1 MIRELRKTSFSPPI
15 TLSLFLFS
23 LSLAFR
29 KKDARPSSPEK
40 HVGRSRKKTPPKRRW
55 EDRRAFGTV
64 VGVSRKSSSEGTNR
78 VLFLCLHVGERLKV
92 FSLSSSCPPL
102 SKKIKTLN
110 QPPPSH
116 FFLPFLSFSIG
127 FYPKSEYTCWRWSF
141 DTAPENIAHERRS
154 VVSKGGPTSRKRNTA
169 REERR
174 RRKREENVEPND
186 CVGIIII
193 IIIIAERSLAG
204 EPTER

>member
-23 LSLAFR
+23 LSLSLSE
-29 KKDARPSSPEK
+29 KKMPVRRLPKNTS
-40 HVGRSRKKTPPKRRW
+40 VGRERR
-55 EDRRAFGTV
+55 RHQNV
-64 VGVSRKSSSEGTNR
+64 VGRIVALLERSLVYLER
-78 VLFLCLHVGERLKV
+78 VLPKERIEYSFCVYTLENVSKS
-92 FSLSSSCPPL
+92 FPFPPPAPPL

-110 QPPPSH
+110 QPPLSPIFFSH
-116 FFLPFLSFSIG
+116 FCHSRLDFIQSRSTP
-127 FYPKSEYTCWRWSF
+127 WRWSF
-141 DTAPENIAHERRS
+141 DTAPENKAHERRS
-154 VVSKGGPTSRKRNTA
+154 VVSKGGLTSRKRNTA

-193 IIIIAERSLAG
+193 IIIAERSLAG

>member
-1 MIRELRKTSFSPPI
+1 MPVRRLPKNTS
-15 TLSLFLFS
+15 
-23 LSLAFR
+23 
-29 KKDARPSSPEK
+29 
-40 HVGRSRKKTPPKRRW
+40 VGRERR
-55 EDRRAFGTV
+55 RHQNV
-64 VGVSRKSSSEGTNR
+64 VGRIVALLERSLVYLER
-78 VLFLCLHVGERLKV
+78 VLPKERIEYSFCVYTLENVSKS
-92 FSLSSSCPPL
+92 FPFPPPAPPL
-102 SKKIKTLN
+102 SKRIKTLN

-193 IIIIAERSLAG
+193 IIIAERSLAG